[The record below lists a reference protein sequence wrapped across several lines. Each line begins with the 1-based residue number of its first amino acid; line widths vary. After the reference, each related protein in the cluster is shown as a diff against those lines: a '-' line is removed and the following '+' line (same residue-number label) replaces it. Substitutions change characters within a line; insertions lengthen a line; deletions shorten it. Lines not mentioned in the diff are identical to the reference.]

1 MPTKE
6 QFQDFVNIRNS
17 GVTNMFDM
25 RRVCELSST
34 GLTPDVYM
42 VIIQNFKGLA
52 KEFGVNICR

>member
-17 GVTNMFDM
+17 GITNMFDTRM
-25 RRVCELSST
+25 VCELSST
-34 GLTPDVYM
+34 GLTRDICM

-52 KEFGVNICR
+52 KEFGVSI